1 MKAVITNVG
10 SLVQSAANNIDDNKD
25 EDYGFAFLLGARNDS
40 VHFPQ
45 SYDVPGTN
53 LNKSRNLF

>member
-1 MKAVITNVG
+1 MKAVIANVG
-10 SLVQSAANNIDDNKD
+10 SLVQSAANNMDDNKD
-25 EDYGFAFLLGARNDS
+25 EDYGFTSLLVA
-40 VHFPQ
+40 Q